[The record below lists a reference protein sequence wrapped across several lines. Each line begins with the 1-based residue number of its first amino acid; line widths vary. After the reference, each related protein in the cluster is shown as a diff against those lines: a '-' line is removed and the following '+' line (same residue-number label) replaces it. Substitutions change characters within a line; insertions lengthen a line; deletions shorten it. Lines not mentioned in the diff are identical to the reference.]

1 MNELLQSQW
10 DVFHAASGLS
20 FFLLFSA
27 ARLMRKMGSKP
38 GVPWG
43 WLGCFGLAQCIAA
56 WSDPLVRLVRD
67 ANLFG
72 FVVLGIL
79 AFSYIALILWYLIR
93 QHCTANC
100 WAQAVVMALVFI
112 AIGRLISP
120 ETPITDWFVHGVL
133 GPVALGLAAWD
144 SFRTCLNEKNARL
157 GNGSMGIGLILLG
170 LYSEVTLIWDGA
182 IPVNVTGAGSPLG
195 LEVLC
200 PVLQC
205 GGAVLCATGLWIN
218 YRKERLSKED
228 ENMVVWREVFI
239 QPMVFFLVCLTGGL
253 AADWASLQRQEH
265 QREAISNLTRMAA
278 RGLHTDQVSRLSQA
292 RGQVDKPTSDELS
305 QQLQGMVGVVPSCCA
320 AFLFAAPYGEL
331 LAVSDLESI
340 RSRPEMQQ
348 ALDWVKARAVAF
360 ARRDADRTVDVMADE
375 SMHAPWMA
383 QLVFVIGR
391 KGGPPVGTLAMVFD
405 QRQGL
410 REQAQWRLAALALTM
425 LVALMLAAYFVGQEE
440 AAIAAWKIAGVEARY
455 QDLVQQANWIII
467 RWKPNGEIAFI
478 NDYGRRCLGYRKS
491 QESDIR
497 HVAGA
502 FGLALQGTAGME
514 GWVETIM
521 RNPERRLST
530 SGCCSTE
537 GQTVQWI
544 AWIHQGIIDR
554 DGRTR
559 EIMSLGGDISEQ
571 HVAEEL
577 LRHAKESAESL
588 NHQLESA
595 IDRANRLAVEAESAN
610 QAKSEFLANMSHE
623 IRTPM
628 NGVIGMAGLLS
639 DTSLTSEQHH
649 YIDVIRV
656 SAESLLALIN
666 DILDFSKIEAGR
678 LELEMIWFNLPALV
692 GETMELLDVR
702 AREKGL
708 ALVYDIAPNVPNR
721 VCGDP
726 GRFRQILNNLVGN
739 AIKFTK
745 VGGVSVRIIMERE
758 VERLATLHID
768 VTDTGI
774 GIPAERRTKLFKSF
788 SQVDS
793 SMTRRYGGTGLGLAI
808 TKRLAE
814 MMGGDIGVTSEEG
827 RGSNFWVRL
836 QVGKSSE
843 SSLNVGR
850 DVQNLAGSLRGLE
863 PQKVGGVSTGPENFP
878 RDTPIRILVVEDNY
892 INQEVAGGILRKA
905 GYRVTTAGN
914 GREAVAAV
922 VSQTFDLVLMDVQMP
937 EMDGCE
943 AAVAI
948 RKVEVVSGNHIPIIA
963 MTAHA
968 LQSDQDR
975 CMKSGMDGYLTK
987 PIQRNEL
994 LRVIEAKTQGVDVA
1008 ANDIGTS
1015 QSGRLMKQVFD
1026 RDALVDRLGGDWD
1039 LYEHIV
1045 GLFIQNIP
1053 ARVRKLREA
1062 LEVGD
1067 PLQIHQA
1074 AHALKGAA
1082 GNVDGGVLAQLFE
1095 GIEKAGK
1102 NNDVESARSLA
1113 ETMEEELERL
1123 LAEMK
1128 SARK

>member
-1 MNELLQSQW
+1 MNELLQRQW

-27 ARLMRKMGSKP
+27 ARLMRKTGSKS
-38 GVPWG
+38 GMPWG
-43 WLGCFGLAQCIAA
+43 WLGCFGLTQCIAA
-56 WSDPLVRLVRD
+56 WSDPLVQLVRD

-72 FVVLGIL
+72 FAILGIL
-79 AFSYIALILWYLIR
+79 SFSYIALILWFFLR
-93 QHCTANC
+93 QDCHAHCWT
-100 WAQAVVMALVFI
+100 QAVVMTLVFV
-112 AIGRLISP
+112 AIGRLVSP
-120 ETPITDWFVHGVL
+120 ETPIADWFVHGVL
-133 GPVALGLAAWD
+133 GPVSLGLGAWD
-144 SFRTCLNEKNARL
+144 SFRTCRYEKSARL
-157 GNGSMGIGLILLG
+157 GNCAFGLGLILLG
-170 LYSEVTLIWDGA
+170 LYSELTVIWGGA
-182 IPVNVTGAGSPLG
+182 LPSYVIVVDSPLS
-195 LEVLC
+195 LEIVFLS
-200 PVLQC
+200 LQC
-205 GGAVLCATGLWIN
+205 VGAVCCATGLWIN
-218 YRKERLSKED
+218 YRNERLLKEAD
-228 ENMVVWREVFI
+228 RAVLWRMVFL
-239 QPMVFFLVCLTGGL
+239 QPVVFFLLCLVGSMS
-253 AADWASLQRQEH
+253 ADWASLQRKDQ
-265 QREAISNLTRMAA
+265 QREELSNLTEMAA
-278 RGLHTDQVSRLSQA
+278 RGLNTDQVSRLSQA
-292 RGQVDKPTSDELS
+292 RGQVDKPTASELS
-305 QQLQGMVGVVPSCCA
+305 QQLQGIVGVAPSCCA
-320 AFLFAAPYGEL
+320 AFLFAAPYGDL
-331 LAVSDLESI
+331 LAVSDFESV
-340 RSRPEMQQ
+340 RSRPEIQQ
-348 ALDWVKARAVAF
+348 AFEWVKARAVEF
-360 ARRDADRTVDVMADE
+360 ARRDADRTVNVMADE
-375 SMHAPWMA
+375 SMRVQWMA
-383 QLVFVIGR
+383 QLASIVDR
-391 KGGPPVGTLAMVFD
+391 KGGAAVGTLAMVFD

-425 LVALMLAAYFVGQEE
+425 LVALMLAANFVGQEE

-455 QDLVQQANWIII
+455 RDLVQQANWIII
-467 RWKPNGEIAFI
+467 RWKPGGEISFI
-478 NDYGRRCLGYRKS
+478 NDYGRRCLGFHKS

-502 FGLALQGTAGME
+502 FGLALQGGDGME
-514 GWVETIM
+514 GWVEAIM

-530 SGCCSTE
+530 NGCCSTE
-537 GQTVQWI
+537 GKNVLWI

-559 EIMSLGGDISEQ
+559 EIMSLGGDVSEQ

-610 QAKSEFLANMSHE
+610 QAKSAFLANMSHE

-628 NGVIGMAGLLS
+628 NGVIGMAGLLL

-678 LELEMIWFNLPALV
+678 LELEMIWFDLPTLV

-702 AREKGL
+702 AKEKGL
-708 ALVYDIAPNVPNR
+708 ALVYEIAPAVPKK

-726 GRFRQILNNLVGN
+726 IRFRQILNNLVGN

-745 VGGVSVRIIMERE
+745 AGGVSVRIVMERE
-758 VERLATLHID
+758 FERLANLHID

-774 GIPAERRTKLFKSF
+774 GIPAERMARLFRSF

-793 SMTRRYGGTGLGLAI
+793 STTRRYGGTGLGLAI

-827 RGSNFWVRL
+827 RGSNFWVCL
-836 QVGKSSE
+836 QVGKSPD

-850 DVQNLAGSLRGLE
+850 DVQNLAGSLPGLG
-863 PQKVGGVSTGPENFP
+863 PQKNVGVPLESPIFQRG
-878 RDTPIRILVVEDNY
+878 DPIRILVAEDNY

-922 VSQTFDLVLMDVQMP
+922 VSQSFDLVLMDVQMP

-948 RKVEVVSGNHIPIIA
+948 RKVETVSGKHIPIIA
-963 MTAHA
+963 MTAHG
-968 LQSDQDR
+968 LQSDEDR

-987 PIQRNEL
+987 PVQRNEL
-994 LRVIEAKTQGVDVA
+994 LRVIEAKTQGVEAAVNDV
-1008 ANDIGTS
+1008 GLS
-1015 QSGRLMKQVFD
+1015 QSARLMTQVFD
-1026 RDALVDRLGGDWD
+1026 RDGLVERLGGDWD
-1039 LYEHIV
+1039 LYDHIV

-1053 ARVRKLREA
+1053 ARVKKLREA

-1067 PLQIHQA
+1067 PLQIHHA

-1082 GNVDGGVLAQLFE
+1082 ANVDGGVLTQLFD

-1102 NNDVESARSLA
+1102 NKDVESARSLS